1 MGNPHFYEDWVI
13 GKVYETGSRTITQSD
28 MDHFGHVE
36 GHRSPLHNDPEF
48 AKETIW
54 GALTVHGVLIIAMAS
69 GLMGRMQ
76 MFDGAALAF
85 LGMTWKF
92 LGPVMVGDTLR
103 VRWWIKEKRPT
114 SKPGR
119 GVIVREIQVLN
130 QNDAIVCTGDM
141 TSLWSMR
148 TPA

>member
-1 MGNPHFYEDWVI
+1 
-13 GKVYETGSRTITQSD
+13 
-28 MDHFGHVE
+28 
-36 GHRSPLHNDPEF
+36 
-48 AKETIW
+48 
-54 GALTVHGVLIIAMAS
+54 
-69 GLMGRMQ
+69 
-76 MFDGAALAF
+76 
-85 LGMTWKF
+85 MTWKF
-92 LGPVMVGDTLR
+92 LGPVMVGDTLK

-130 QNDAIVCTGDM
+130 QNDAIVCTGEM